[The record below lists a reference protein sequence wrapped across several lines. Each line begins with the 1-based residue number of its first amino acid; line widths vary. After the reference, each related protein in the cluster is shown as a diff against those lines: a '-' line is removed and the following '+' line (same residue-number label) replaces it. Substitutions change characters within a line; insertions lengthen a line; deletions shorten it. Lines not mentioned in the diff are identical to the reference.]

1 MRRWRYLAIKV
12 LLLLPVLLLSATAL
26 WARAGGAGGGGGG
39 DSGGGGDGFAGDII
53 GAIFGLILEL
63 AVEYPPF
70 GIALVITIAI
80 FWLIIRYYNK
90 KPN

>member
-26 WARAGGAGGGGGG
+26 WTRAGGAGGGGGG
-39 DSGGGGDGFAGDII
+39 DSGGDDFAGDII

-63 AVEYPPF
+63 AVDYPPF
-70 GIALVITIAI
+70 GIALVITIVI